1 MESARHLGLVDV
13 VMSSSRRKSESQES
27 HASSGPLWRPRKER
41 RLQRHMLYVYIC
53 IYTYI
58 YCACFCIK
66 IWDVMLGVNLF
77 VRGPLLSDSLNSCF
91 AAALTCIAT
100 IVMFVK
106 LLKAWHLKP
115 PGWPW
120 KRAKR
125 PN

>member
-1 MESARHLGLVDV
+1 M
-13 VMSSSRRKSESQES
+13 
-27 HASSGPLWRPRKER
+27 
-41 RLQRHMLYVYIC
+41 LQVGRCGGREKRGDCKGICCMYIYVYIHT
-53 IYTYI
+53 YTVHV
-58 YCACFCIK
+58 FCIVK